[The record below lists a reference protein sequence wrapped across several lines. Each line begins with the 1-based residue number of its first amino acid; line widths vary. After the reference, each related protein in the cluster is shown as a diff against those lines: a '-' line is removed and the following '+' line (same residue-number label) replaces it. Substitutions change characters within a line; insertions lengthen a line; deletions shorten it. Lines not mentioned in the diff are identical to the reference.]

1 MNFLDL
7 FEKPGLIAAHRGDR
21 SIRPENTLSAL
32 RSSIGK
38 CDFIEIDVQ
47 LSRDKIPVILHDET
61 LGRTSNVKVID
72 SFTERYPWWVRDFSQ
87 NELQRLDFGNWFYR
101 EDPFGCISAGKVY
114 MSKAENKYEPL
125 LTLEKALLFAKEE
138 ELFLNVEIKGM
149 HDWIPDREV
158 VTLIANVIKKLRA
171 EPLILLSSF
180 HHAYLPICKELLPDS
195 PTAVLTEKKAPENLI
210 DYLELLQADAYHPD
224 EKYLNEEIVKRVREA
239 GYFVNTYTV
248 NDPLRQKEL
257 FAWGVN
263 GIFTDYLE

>member
-7 FEKPGLIAAHRGDR
+7 FEKTGLIAAHRGDR

-61 LGRTSNVKVID
+61 LGRISNVKEID
-72 SFTERYPWWVRDFSQ
+72 AFAQRYPWLVRDFSLS
-87 NELQRLDFGNWFYR
+87 ELQRLDYGSWFYR
-101 EDPFGCISAGKVY
+101 EDPFGCISAGKVHLLEIE
-114 MSKAENKYEPL
+114 SQCEPL

-138 ELFLNVEIKGM
+138 EIFINVEIKVM
-149 HDWIPDREV
+149 HDWIPDMEV
-158 VTLIANVIKKLRA
+158 VSIIANVIKRLQV

-180 HHAYLPICKELLPDS
+180 HHPYMPICKELLPDT
-195 PTAVLTEKKAPENLI
+195 PTAVLTEEAAPENLI

-224 EKYLNEEIVKRVREA
+224 EQYLNEEIVKRVREA

-257 FAWGVN
+257 FSWGVN
-263 GIFTDYLE
+263 GVFTDYLE